1 MIKSLRLASVRLK
14 LFNFNEQ
21 EINESFNTS
30 FFEALLDDLNTP
42 NAVSVVQDA
51 VKQLNVATRSSD
63 LATLS
68 QLFNSIKFMLDL
80 LGLKYEDVVL
90 TEANKELFNKWSKAK
105 DNKDF
110 TLADKIRDEL
120 IKLDLI

>member
-1 MIKSLRLASVRLK
+1 
-14 LFNFNEQ
+14 
-21 EINESFNTS
+21 
-30 FFEALLDDLNTP
+30 
-42 NAVSVVQDA
+42 
-51 VKQLNVATRSSD
+51 
-63 LATLS
+63 
-68 QLFNSIKFMLDL
+68 MLDL

-90 TEANKELFNKWSKAK
+90 TEANKELFNKWSIAK